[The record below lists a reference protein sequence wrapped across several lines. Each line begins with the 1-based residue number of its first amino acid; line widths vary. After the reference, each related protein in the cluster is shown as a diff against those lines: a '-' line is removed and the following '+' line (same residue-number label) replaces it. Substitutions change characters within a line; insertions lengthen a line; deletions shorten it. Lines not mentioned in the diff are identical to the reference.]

1 MNTETPSTLAADQE
15 RGAHARMLY
24 SYPEARQ
31 LLGGIPESTFAVW
44 IANGWITPVRIGPR
58 RCFIRYE
65 DLQRLRMEGTP
76 EVPKARCR
84 AKGGDY
90 PKAG

>member
-1 MNTETPSTLAADQE
+1 MNTQPQTTDAPSAMP
-15 RGAHARMLY
+15 RMLY
-24 SYPEARQ
+24 SYPEARKE
-31 LLGGIPESTFAVW
+31 LGGVPESTFAVW

-90 PKAG
+90 PQAG